1 MKVGNHVPD
10 KMVKFIM
17 TISITC
23 SNMRNNI
30 ILTCVVHVHCR
41 CADKQLYS
49 RIRLDR
55 RRFETAH
62 LKYALLVMEK
72 RHENIKT
79 HIPMQTDLSETLQAF
94 TPLFYEA
101 FTKKYSGM
109 YIFWLG
115 VTTLKVMFISLVLS

>member
-1 MKVGNHVPD
+1 
-10 KMVKFIM
+10 MVKFIM
-17 TISITC
+17 TIAITC

-30 ILTCVVHVHCR
+30 ILTCVVHVHR

-62 LKYALLVMEK
+62 LKYALLMMQK

-94 TPLFYEA
+94 TPL
-101 FTKKYSGM
+101 
-109 YIFWLG
+109 
-115 VTTLKVMFISLVLS
+115 SLSTVVLSI